1 MMGSF
6 SLLQFVRMESKYVLH
21 ADSTTRCAF
30 SVCPSHANVT
40 SQKQPRSRSC
50 ENIVCKLL
58 WWYFHLKQYCC
69 GNMVGLKVEAVIK
82 RRWKKREMKTGGEGI
97 MTNNY
102 EILFSVHAWRKALWQ
117 IKGPGVL
124 VQQLGRLKFMLFF
137 FPPTTPSSLLSF
149 QINFSR
155 FLNFC
160 NWEASCRN
168 SALWWS
174 DFSERIRSRQS
185 EASMRCWGCFAASQ
199 ILPIY

>member
-137 FPPTTPSSLLSF
+137 PSNNSFFPSLLSDKFF
-149 QINFSR
+149 QVFEFLQLRGIMQKFCSLMKR
-155 FLNFC
+155 FQ
-160 NWEASCRN
+160 WKDSVETVGS
-168 SALWWS
+168 
-174 DFSERIRSRQS
+174 
-185 EASMRCWGCFAASQ
+185 
-199 ILPIY
+199 